1 MKKILSFVLFACF
14 SISFC
19 LSFASCGHAHVFKQE
34 WTADATHHWHACEK
48 EGCLEASE
56 KAEHTWDEG
65 RITVPATAQLPGQK
79 TFFCTVCGG
88 EKHESIVIKT
98 TVTDEEWAQATK
110 PTNFTVSALVTEKG
124 NQESSTYKIT
134 DASVEDFIANR
145 HPLPAGVSFIY
156 DGNTTAYVFESA
168 EAEATEGDITTRT
181 YSDKYFFYFED
192 GKLAKFEFAEG
203 GYTEFD
209 KNTLE
214 TTFDDTRTGDVT
226 HSYTFSDYGTTTK

>member
-1 MKKILSFVLFACF
+1 MLFACF

-48 EGCLEASE
+48 EGCLEVSD
-56 KAEHTWDEG
+56 KAEHAWGEG
-65 RITVPATAQLPGQK
+65 VITLPATIDTPGDK
-79 TFFCTVCGG
+79 AFTCSVCG
-88 EKHESIVIKT
+88 EVKHEVIEVKT
-98 TVTDEEWAQATK
+98 TVTDEEWAEATK
-110 PTNFTVSALVTEKG
+110 PTNFTVNALVTDKG
-124 NQESSTYKIT
+124 SQESSTYKVT
-134 DASVEDFIANR
+134 DTSVEAFISSL
-145 HPLPAGVSFIY
+145 HPLPAGASFIY
-156 DGNTTAYVFESA
+156 DANTGAYVFESA
-168 EAEATEGDITTRT
+168 EAEATEGDITTKT

-226 HSYTFSDYGTTTK
+226 HSYTFSDYGTTVAEAPNA